1 MALDVDELDSLPRV
15 LREQPPVGLG
25 WLWLLGDGGTRAALD
40 WYLGLDRAPV
50 ALSGDEVMALG
61 VPRGPAVARVLADLR
76 DGRLD
81 GRITDRDMEIDQVRH
96 LLAKGG

>member
-1 MALDVDELDSLPRV
+1 MAQVHDREKELY
-15 LREQPPVGLG
+15 REVGQ
-25 WLWLLGDGGTRAALD
+25 TVES
-40 WYLGLDRAPV
+40 GLA
-50 ALSGDEVMALG
+50 G
-61 VPRGPAVARVLADLR
+61 VEVLADLR